1 MFIYPENTCTYL
13 PLRIIYPS
21 LSPGYLQIV
30 IDTLCRYWIQHV
42 SIQYLQ
48 VGIQSLCVGIIYVIP
63 TNKSVGM
70 MAVCNQKYL
79 HIPTGRFTDEEGD
92 QCPVEGTVSGG
103 VGGGVEIK

>member
-13 PLRIIYPS
+13 PLRLIYPS
-21 LSPGYLQIV
+21 FSPGYLQIV

-48 VGIQSLCVGIIYVIP
+48 VGILSLCVGIIYVIP

-70 MAVCNQKYL
+70 LAVCNQKYL
-79 HIPTGRFTDEEGD
+79 HIPTGRITD
-92 QCPVEGTVSGG
+92 G
-103 VGGGVEIK
+103 VMFGALGRELEIQELH